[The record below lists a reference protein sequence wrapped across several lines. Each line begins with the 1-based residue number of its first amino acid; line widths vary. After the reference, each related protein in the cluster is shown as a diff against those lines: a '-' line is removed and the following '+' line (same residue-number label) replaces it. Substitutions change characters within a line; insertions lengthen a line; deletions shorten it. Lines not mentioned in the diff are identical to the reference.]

1 MRRLSIGV
9 QSFKK
14 LREDDCVYVDKTEYI
29 WKLVNNGYEYFL
41 SRPRRFGKSL
51 FLSTLKAY
59 FNGEKD
65 LFKGLAIEK
74 LEQQRADPWVKYPV
88 IHYSFASGDFT
99 ENDALKRK
107 LNTILRTYEAEYELK
122 TYNEDLP
129 GDRFIRIINKAA
141 KMYGKGAV
149 ILIDEYDKPLLD
161 NIGTNSDLEEKNRKI
176 LKGFYTALKD
186 ADDNLKF
193 AFITGVTK
201 FSKISLFSDLNQLND
216 ISLDKAY
223 SEICGISE
231 KEMEDN
237 YSPEIEALRIEKNI
251 TYEEC
256 LLELRNRYD
265 GYHFS
270 ADSCGLYNP
279 LSILFSFN
287 KLEFGNY
294 WFSTGTPTFLINALS
309 CANVKIQNFAEG
321 ITASDE
327 DMTEFRDGNSNVIP
341 LFYQSGYLTI
351 CGYDERT
358 GEYTLSFPN
367 NEVKYGFYS
376 SLIPTVSPEYSFNL
390 GNFNMSTMIRYIDNG
405 DVDSFMT
412 MIKALLASIPYTEG
426 NAPKNEQEW
435 RNLVYVIFSLL
446 GQYVRAEMHTSKG
459 RSDFALENEGYV
471 YIFEFKKDKSAAE
484 ALSQINEMG
493 YSDPYL
499 SSGKKIVKIGANFSS
514 KERTLSEWIT
524 E

>member
-201 FSKISLFSDLNQLND
+201 FSKISLFSDLNQLI
-216 ISLDKAY
+216 IS
-223 SEICGISE
+223 I
-231 KEMEDN
+231 
-237 YSPEIEALRIEKNI
+237 
-251 TYEEC
+251 
-256 LLELRNRYD
+256 
-265 GYHFS
+265 
-270 ADSCGLYNP
+270 
-279 LSILFSFN
+279 
-287 KLEFGNY
+287 
-294 WFSTGTPTFLINALS
+294 
-309 CANVKIQNFAEG
+309 
-321 ITASDE
+321 
-327 DMTEFRDGNSNVIP
+327 
-341 LFYQSGYLTI
+341 
-351 CGYDERT
+351 
-358 GEYTLSFPN
+358 
-367 NEVKYGFYS
+367 
-376 SLIPTVSPEYSFNL
+376 
-390 GNFNMSTMIRYIDNG
+390 
-405 DVDSFMT
+405 
-412 MIKALLASIPYTEG
+412 
-426 NAPKNEQEW
+426 
-435 RNLVYVIFSLL
+435 
-446 GQYVRAEMHTSKG
+446 
-459 RSDFALENEGYV
+459 
-471 YIFEFKKDKSAAE
+471 
-484 ALSQINEMG
+484 
-493 YSDPYL
+493 
-499 SSGKKIVKIGANFSS
+499 
-514 KERTLSEWIT
+514 
-524 E
+524 